1 MRYSLHIIK
10 CNSYHF
16 RIRSNQQ
23 LNVTLHHI
31 KRSKARSSLS
41 ASTVRDDNFLHKA
54 KIDKKLIRI
63 NTNTKNGE
71 QQINELISRIAE
83 IGNIIIILYR
93 QIIDFYI

>member
-1 MRYSLHIIK
+1 M
-10 CNSYHF
+10 
-16 RIRSNQQ
+16 
-23 LNVTLHHI
+23 NVTLHHI